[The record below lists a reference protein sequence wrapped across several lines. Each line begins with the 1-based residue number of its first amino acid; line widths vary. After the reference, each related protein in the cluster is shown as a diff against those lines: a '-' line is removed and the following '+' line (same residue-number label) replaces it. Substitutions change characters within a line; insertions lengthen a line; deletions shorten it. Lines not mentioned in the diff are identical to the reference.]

1 MALFG
6 NSPDSD
12 TMAEKMTSAP
22 SSPKVN
28 IIAEGTQIEGSISA
42 ESDIRVSGR
51 VSGQLQIKGCCIVA
65 TEGSIEG
72 EIQSEH
78 AKIAGRVEGNLNVK
92 ERVFLSS
99 SAVVEGTIKSS
110 RLIVEEGATFNGEC
124 QMGHSGQ
131 IVKKESESIG
141 SGTVAQLDMMRPDA
155 TRATAS

>member
-6 NSPDSD
+6 NSADADP
-12 TMAEKMTSAP
+12 MAERHTSATA
-22 SSPKVN
+22 SPKVN
-28 IIAEGTQIEGSISA
+28 IIAEGTQIEGIISA

-51 VSGQLQIKGCCIVA
+51 VSGQLRIKGCCIVA
-65 TEGSIEG
+65 SEGSIDG
-72 EIQSEH
+72 EVQSDH
-78 AKIAGRVEGNLNVK
+78 AKIAGRVEGNLIVS

-131 IVKKESESIG
+131 IVKREAESNE
-141 SGTVAQLDMMRPDA
+141 SGTVAQLDMLRHDVS
-155 TRATAS
+155 RAAAS